1 MAAVA
6 NDQRIELVVDG
17 RAFQK
22 RVKIIRE
29 TIELEFLGLTPFD
42 LIGGFCKYD
51 QQKLW
56 SFCAENSQFHMV
68 SCDGERTYNRHVP
81 DLPIYY
87 IAEGEKNPYLVC
99 NPWVNPLR
107 LVIEEDVFGK
117 WRCEPH
123 EINRRRKR

>member
-42 LIGGFCKYD
+42 LIGGFCKEY
-51 QQKLW
+51 KT
-56 SFCAENSQFHMV
+56 N
-68 SCDGERTYNRHVP
+68 
-81 DLPIYY
+81 
-87 IAEGEKNPYLVC
+87 NPPFLL
-99 NPWVNPLR
+99 NIRAFTP
-107 LVIEEDVFGK
+107 
-117 WRCEPH
+117 
-123 EINRRRKR
+123 